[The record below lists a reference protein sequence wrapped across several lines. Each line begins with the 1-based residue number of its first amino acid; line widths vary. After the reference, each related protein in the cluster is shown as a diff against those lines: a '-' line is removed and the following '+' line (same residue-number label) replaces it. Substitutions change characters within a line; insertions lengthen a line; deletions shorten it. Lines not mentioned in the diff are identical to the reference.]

1 MDDLRQNSSPRGWR
15 GDGAPHLARSERML
29 HESAKPRSGS
39 AVLFGGDGMGLS
51 QRQAPRLLSR
61 ATSMKTL
68 IRNGHLVDPKNKI
81 DEPMDVLIENGL
93 VKKVAKKISEK
104 VDKEIDATEKVVC
117 PGLIDLH
124 VHLRQPG
131 YEYKETIQTG
141 LRAAVKGGFTGVCPM
156 PNTNPIADRRS
167 DMEFLMGEAKRLS
180 LIRIWPVGAV
190 TLKQEGAELTEF
202 GELKKGGA
210 VALSD
215 DGRPISDSNILRR
228 ALEYS
233 KKFDLVIMV
242 HCQDEGLFCGGCMNE
257 GFVSTK
263 LGLAGIPVESESV
276 EVARDIQLADLT
288 GGRLHFCHIS
298 SKKSLDLIRQA
309 KAQGSKVSAETC
321 PHYFHLTDEAVL
333 HYNTFAKMNP
343 PLRTAEDVAAIK
355 KSLKEGTLDAIS
367 TDHAPHSENEKNSEF
382 DKAPFGIIGLE
393 TSLALS
399 LKLVEEKVL
408 TLSDLV
414 RKMSLCPAEILKV
427 DRGHLSEGAVA
438 DVTIFDPKEE
448 WLVEKEKLESKS
460 KNSPFL
466 GWKLRGKAS
475 TVICDGRI
483 VMKDGNLA

>member
-1 MDDLRQNSSPRGWR
+1 
-15 GDGAPHLARSERML
+15 
-29 HESAKPRSGS
+29 
-39 AVLFGGDGMGLS
+39 
-51 QRQAPRLLSR
+51 
-61 ATSMKTL
+61 MKIL
-68 IRNGHLVDPKNKI
+68 IKNGHLVDPKNKI
-81 DEPMDVLIENGL
+81 DEAMDLLIEKGQIA
-93 VKKVAKKISEK
+93 KIAKKITEK
-104 VDKEIDATEKVVC
+104 ADREIDAKGKIVC
-117 PGLIDLH
+117 PGLIDVH

-131 YEYKETIQTG
+131 YEYKETIETG

-156 PNTNPIADRRS
+156 PNTNPIADSRS
-167 DMEFLMGEAKRLS
+167 DMEFLVGEAKRLE

-210 VALSD
+210 LALSD

-257 GFVSTK
+257 GLVSTK
-263 LGLAGIPVESESV
+263 LGLAGIPTEAESV

-298 SKKSLDLIRQA
+298 SQKSLDLIRQA
-309 KAQGSKVSAETC
+309 KAQGSKVTAETC

-343 PLRTAEDVAAIK
+343 PLRTSGDVAAIK
-355 KSLKEGTLDAIS
+355 KSLKDGTLDVIS
-367 TDHAPHSENEKNSEF
+367 TDHAPHSENEKNAEF
-382 DKAPFGIIGLE
+382 DRAPFGIIGLE

-408 TLSDLV
+408 SLTELV
-414 RKMSLCPAEILKV
+414 RKMSLNPAQILKI
-427 DRGHLSEGAVA
+427 DRGHLSAGATA
-438 DVTIFDPKEE
+438 DITIFDPQLE
-448 WLVEKEKLESKS
+448 WTVEKEKLESKS

-466 GWKLRGKAS
+466 GWTMKGKA
-475 TVICDGRI
+475 TDVFCEGRH
-483 VMKDGNLA
+483 VLKDGKIS